1 MLFYLIFNVLTAKN
15 AKIQTF
21 KSIIFDKI
29 QTFKPSVFAKIQIFK
44 PYVFAKIQTYT
55 KTDDDNNCFRM
66 SLPSSLI

>member
-1 MLFYLIFNVLTAKN
+1 MLFYLIFNTLTAKN

-21 KSIIFDKI
+21 KPMNYAKI
-29 QTFKPSVFAKIQIFK
+29 QTFKPS
-44 PYVFAKIQTYT
+44 VFAKIQTYT

>member
-1 MLFYLIFNVLTAKN
+1 MLFYLIFNILTAKN

-29 QTFKPSVFAKIQIFK
+29 QTFKSMT
-44 PYVFAKIQTYT
+44 FAKIQTYT

>member
-1 MLFYLIFNVLTAKN
+1 MLFYLTFNILTAKN

-29 QTFKPSVFAKIQIFK
+29 QTFKPSVFAKIQ
-44 PYVFAKIQTYT
+44 TYT